1 MINSKEI
8 FVECN
13 LRNSQQTDSNSFTT
27 TIGGGIILE
36 AGDTIEIDN
45 VAINDKGIG
54 GNMIE
59 IPKENSVSNLA
70 TNKVSLEV
78 GKYITTGSRFC
89 MPMPFK
95 DYKIITANT
104 NSNYGYAKEMV
115 LGTAP
120 SYANYK
126 PQGELPFYAVQTG
139 ELMVASFK
147 NFKGSHHYQKDP
159 YTFIKGGGQT
169 EADANCELG
178 IKLHSIVAPITKI
191 TKTGKNPNNRQTLLP
206 YEMTNNDGITY
217 LYDFEKDM
225 CNIEVNKG
233 YETAENIARHITD
246 QFHEGIINSDTN
258 ATKIKI
264 VEGNDLYVNGKDNTS
279 ITNAF
284 TKIKCANGIDN
295 RVGTGASATPSDT
308 LGNPIGYGNKNSIY
322 ETLYYKKPYRH
333 IFGERLNFLSA
344 DTLNGEGRYYKIK
357 PAKADPDED
366 KKVWALI
373 RLIGSGNERGDVVI
387 TNLYSQNLFYD
398 GTYAGTG
405 TGAFC
410 NLKLWIDFCRN
421 TEEYMLNKNITNEFQ
436 KDTENWA
443 VWIDYGRYND
453 EDSESLKYATSAPAS
468 GGGDADAR
476 ALNPSFQVNNNVGLG
491 TVSVVEPYKAGYY
504 SRFVADIYD
513 NKVLTTDMKT
523 QGYYFVETLYPTD
536 GGTAINVREF
546 CVENNICLCVL
557 GNVNDATLQT
567 GAKHLLGFFTNA
579 YSDAVYDKTS
589 IVVLKNPDNPHM
601 LFKDT
606 AKADFSLFNGGYWGY
621 DPSFCRN
628 TTAMAINTQA
638 SPCKAHTP
646 NTNIINLNFPQQYI
660 NFIQTGSPNA
670 NCVFDEDLQH
680 FTLANLHFP
689 YKDGNGLSFIK
700 LMVSADIITA
710 SIDAVIGKWLIPF
723 PDKIADTGTEAQPIT
738 SAMWWGYGGSTLL
751 NIKGYTNADLG
762 FNEPI
767 DIDENNYKYTF
778 FHRIGFD
785 YTDLFGGLGSPSALY
800 NPATKDFQKFP
811 YQQAR
816 PITTNAKIIT
826 TYSEALGINY
836 VNSKATNILNQ
847 KQNYDMNVSCNAPQ
861 ETNCESAEIMATR
874 VPTRLNNPYWLVQS
888 NIIPS
893 SNYINTNG
901 KLKNVLSVV
910 NRAYTS
916 NDFAY
921 GMSVATQKKVE
932 NPQTL
937 TEITTSIFNNDF
949 SIPKLDKDTIVIYKI
964 TKNYQTE
971 NRILE
976 MNIKKMEAKGK

>member
-27 TIGGGIILE
+27 AIGGGIVLE

-59 IPKENSVSNLA
+59 IPKENSGNNLA
-70 TNKVSLEV
+70 TNKVSLVV

-89 MPMPFK
+89 MPMPFAG
-95 DYKIITANT
+95 YKIIND
-104 NSNYGYAKEMV
+104 NGSSKYGYAKEMV
-115 LGTAP
+115 IGTGTG
-120 SYANYK
+120 YTDYRQ
-126 PQGELPFYAVQTG
+126 QGELPFITAD
-139 ELMVASFK
+139 MVASFK
-147 NFKGSHHYQKDP
+147 TFKGSHHYQKDP
-159 YTFIKGGGQT
+159 YRFLKGLGQS
-169 EADANCELG
+169 EATPNCELG
-178 IKLHSIVAPITKI
+178 VKLHSIVAPITAE
-191 TKTGKNPNNRQTLLP
+191 TKTGKIPNNRQTLLP
-206 YEMTNNDGITY
+206 YDMTNGDGITY
-217 LYDFEKDM
+217 LYDFEKDL

-246 QFHEGIINSDTN
+246 QFHEGIVNSDSNT
-258 ATKIKI
+258 TEIKI
-264 VEGNDLYVNGKDNTS
+264 VEGNNLYVDGRNNTS

-295 RVGTGASATPSDT
+295 RVGTGVKLLPDPTDNAF
-308 LGNPIGYGNKNSIY
+308 PIGYGNKNSIY

-333 IFGERLNFLSA
+333 IFGERLNWLSA
-344 DTLNGEGRYYKIK
+344 DVSKKEGRYDKIK
-357 PAKADPDED
+357 PEENEPIAN

-373 RLIGSGNERGDVVI
+373 RMLGNGNERGDVII

-421 TEEYMLNKNITNEFQ
+421 TEEYMLNKNIGDEFQ

-453 EDSESLKYATSAPAS
+453 EESKSLIYGTSTPSSSA
-468 GGGDADAR
+468 GGSADVR
-476 ALNPSFQVNNNVGLG
+476 ALNPSFQVNNDVGLG
-491 TVSVVEPYKAGYY
+491 TVSAVSPYRAGYY

-513 NKVLTTDMKT
+513 NKVLTADMIT
-523 QGYYFVETLYPTD
+523 QGYYFVETLYPND
-536 GGTAINVREF
+536 GGLPINVREF

-557 GNVNDATLQT
+557 GNLTDAQLQT

-579 YSDAVYDKTS
+579 YADAVYDKEA
-589 IVVLKNPDNPHM
+589 IVLKNPDNPHI
-601 LFKDT
+601 LFKDV
-606 AKADFSLFNGGYWGY
+606 ASDFAVYNGGYWGY

-628 TTAMAINTQA
+628 TTAMAINTSK
-638 SPCKAHTP
+638 SPAIVGG
-646 NTNIINLNFPQQYI
+646 NTNGLNQPQQYI

-670 NCVFDEDLQH
+670 NCVFDEELQH

-689 YKDGNGLSFIK
+689 YMDANGLAMIK
-700 LMVSADIITA
+700 LMMSADIIENVGSA
-710 SIDAVIGKWLIPF
+710 ELGKWIIPF
-723 PDKIADTGTEAQPIT
+723 PDKISATTDIT

-751 NIKGYTNADLG
+751 DIKGYTNADLG

-826 TYSEALGINY
+826 TYSEALGLNY
-836 VNSKATNILNQ
+836 VSSVVGNILNQ
-847 KQNYDMNVSCNAPQ
+847 KQHYDMNVSCNVPQ

-893 SNYINTNG
+893 SNYINTDG

-921 GMSVATQKKVE
+921 GMSVATQKKIE

-949 SIPKLDKDTIVIYKI
+949 SVPKLDENTVVIYKI

-971 NRILE
+971 NRILQ

>member
-27 TIGGGIILE
+27 AIGGGIILE

-59 IPKENSVSNLA
+59 IPKENSGSNLA

-89 MPMPFK
+89 MPMPFLN
-95 DYKIITANT
+95 YKIIGDNN

-115 LGTAP
+115 IGTAP
-120 SYANYK
+120 SSYTDYK
-126 PQGELPFYAVQTG
+126 QQGELPFITAD
-139 ELMVASFK
+139 MVASFK
-147 NFKGSHHYQKDP
+147 QFKGSHHYQKDP
-159 YTFIKGGGQT
+159 YTFIKGGGQA
-169 EADANCELG
+169 ENDPNCELG
-178 IKLHSIVAPITKI
+178 VKLHSIVAPITAE
-191 TKTGKNPNNRQTLLP
+191 TKTGKIPNNRQTLLP
-206 YEMTNNDGITY
+206 YDMTNNDGITY
-217 LYDFEKDM
+217 LYDFEKDL

-246 QFHEGIINSDTN
+246 QFHEGIVNSDSNTTN
-258 ATKIKI
+258 IKI
-264 VEGNDLYVNGKDNTS
+264 VEGNNLYSNGRENTS

-295 RVGTGASATPSDT
+295 RVGTGSNVLPETTD
-308 LGNPIGYGNKNSIY
+308 GNPIGYGNKNSIY

-333 IFGERLNFLSA
+333 IFGERLNWLSA
-344 DTLNGEGRYYKIK
+344 DVKNGEGRYNKIK
-357 PAKADPDED
+357 PEAYEPINQR
-366 KKVWALI
+366 KVWALI
-373 RLIGSGNERGDVVI
+373 RMLGNGNERGDVII

-421 TEEYMLNKNITNEFQ
+421 TEEYMLNKNITNQFQ
-436 KDTENWA
+436 KDTENWV

-453 EDSESLKYATSAPAS
+453 EESKSLIYATSTPAS
-468 GGGDADAR
+468 GGGSADAR
-476 ALNPSFQVNNNVGLG
+476 ALNPSFQVNNNVGLE

-513 NKVLTTDMKT
+513 NKVLTADMIT
-523 QGYYFVETLYPTD
+523 QGYSFVEHIND
-536 GGTAINVREF
+536 GSAGAGQIISVRDF
-546 CVENNICLCVL
+546 CVENNVCLCL
-557 GNVNDATLQT
+557 LKNSND
-567 GAKHLLGFFTNA
+567 GGIEGGDKLLIGFFTNA
-579 YSDAVYDKTS
+579 YSDAKYSNASLVL
-589 IVVLKNPDNPHM
+589 LKNPDNPHL
-601 LFKDT
+601 LFKDVAGANET
-606 AKADFSLFNGGYWGY
+606 IYNGGYWGY

-628 TTAMAINTQA
+628 TTAMAINTSK
-638 SPCKAHTP
+638 SPAVAGT
-646 NTNIINLNFPQQYI
+646 NTNGINQPQQYI

-680 FTLANLHFP
+680 FTLANLHTG
-689 YKDGNGLSFIK
+689 YKDDTGLTLIK

-710 SIDAVIGKWLIPF
+710 STNAVIDKWLIPF
-723 PDKIADTGTEAQPIT
+723 PDKIDATKDIT

-751 NIKGYTNADLG
+751 DIKGYNNADLG

-778 FHRIGFD
+778 FHRIGFE

-800 NPATKDFQKFP
+800 NPATKDFKKFP

-826 TYSEALGINY
+826 TYSEALGLNY
-836 VNSKATNILNQ
+836 VNSISTNIANQ
-847 KQNYDMNVSCNAPQ
+847 KQNYDMNVSCNVPQ

-874 VPTRLNNPYWLVQS
+874 VPTRLNNPYWLIQS

-949 SIPKLDKDTIVIYKI
+949 SIPKLDADTIVIYKI